1 MIDFK
6 EMQLTEDIHRKL
18 DEFEVDFA
26 FQPIYRL
33 EDMYLVGYEAL
44 MRPKDKTPLELIDE
58 YNKKGEL
65 YKVELATL
73 FGAWQAYRKRGY
85 DTLLSV
91 NSFPE
96 ECMTDEEE
104 KVFHEYFP
112 ESQLNMVLEI
122 LEYTEHDEDK
132 WEIKQKQLKAR
143 QVKTV
148 LDDFGT
154 GNNTDISVVDTYD
167 PIMIK
172 LDRKLV
178 AGIDTDKELQ
188 KKVVEYI
195 DSFHEMNVLVL
206 AECVETEEELNY
218 LKSVGV
224 DFAQGYYL
232 GKPA

>member
-1 MIDFK
+1 MINFK

-33 EDMYLVGYEAL
+33 KDMYLVGYEAL

-58 YNKKGEL
+58 YYQRGEL
-65 YKVELATL
+65 HKVELATL
-73 FGAWQAYRKRGY
+73 FGAWQAYRNREY

-96 ECMTDEEE
+96 VSLTDEEARL
-104 KVFHEYFP
+104 FREYFP
-112 ESQLNMVLEI
+112 ETRTSMVLEI
-122 LEYTEHDEDK
+122 LEYTEFNRESWSKKKKHLADNN
-132 WEIKQKQLKAR
+132 IR
-143 QVKTV
+143 TV

-154 GNNTDISVVDTYD
+154 GNNTDISVADIYD
-167 PIMIK
+167 AIMVK

-178 AGIDTDKELQ
+178 AGIDSDMELQ

-195 DSFHEMNVLVL
+195 DAFHEKNVLVL
-206 AECVETEEELNY
+206 AECVETEEELNF
-218 LKSVGV
+218 LKLAGV

>member
-6 EMQLTEDIHRKL
+6 EMQLTEDIHRKV

-33 EDMYLVGYEAL
+33 EDMYLIGYEAL
-44 MRPKDKTPLELIDE
+44 MRPKGKTPLELIDE
-58 YNKKGEL
+58 YNRKGEL

-104 KVFHEYFP
+104 KVFHEFFP

-122 LEYTEHDEDK
+122 LEYTEHNEEK
-132 WEIKQKQLKAR
+132 WKIKHKQLKER

-154 GNNTDISVVDTYD
+154 GNNTDISVVDTYE

-178 AGIDTDKELQ
+178 SGIDSDKKLQ
-188 KKVVEYI
+188 DKVVRFI
-195 DSFHEMNVLVL
+195 NAFHEMNVLVL

>member
-1 MIDFK
+1 MINFK
-6 EMQLTEDIHRKL
+6 EMLLTEDIHSKI

-33 EDMYLVGYEAL
+33 EDMYLIGYEAL

-58 YNKKGEL
+58 YYKKGEL

-112 ESQLNMVLEI
+112 ESQLNMLLEI
-122 LEYTEHDEDK
+122 LEYSELNAAK
-132 WEIKQKQLKAR
+132 WEIKQKQLKER

-154 GNNTDISVVDTYD
+154 GHNANISVVDTYE

-178 AGIDTDKELQ
+178 AGIDSNKELQ
-188 KKVVEYI
+188 EKVVEYI
-195 DSFHEMNVLVL
+195 EAFHGMNVLVL
-206 AECVETEEELNY
+206 AECVETEAELNY

>member
-132 WEIKQKQLKAR
+132 WGIKQKQLKAR

>member
-1 MIDFK
+1 MINFR
-6 EMQLTEDIHRKL
+6 EMQLTEDIHCKL

-33 EDMYLVGYEAL
+33 KDMYLIGYEAL

-58 YNKKGEL
+58 YSKKGEL
-65 YKVELATL
+65 HKVELATF

-85 DTLLSV
+85 ETLLSV

-96 ECMTDEEE
+96 ICLTDEEAE
-104 KVFHEYFP
+104 LFHECFP
-112 ESQLNMVLEI
+112 EARMSLLLEI
-122 LEYTEHDEDK
+122 LEYTAFNEESWNKKKKHLIDHN
-132 WEIKQKQLKAR
+132 IR
-143 QVKTV
+143 TV

-154 GNNTDISVVDTYD
+154 GNNMDISVVDTYE

-178 AGIDTDKELQ
+178 SGIDSDKELQ
-188 KKVVEYI
+188 EKVVDFI
-195 DSFHEMNVLVL
+195 KAFHGMNVLVL

>member
-1 MIDFK
+1 MIDFR
-6 EMQLTEDIHRKL
+6 EMELTEDIHRNL

-33 EDMYLVGYEAL
+33 EDMYMVGYEAL
-44 MRPKDKTPLELIDE
+44 MRPKGKSPLELIDE

-65 YKVELATL
+65 HKVELATM
-73 FGAWQAYRKRGY
+73 FGALQAYRKRGY

-96 ECMTDEEE
+96 VSLTDEEANL
-104 KVFHEYFP
+104 FHAYFP
-112 ESQLNMVLEI
+112 EARISLVLEI
-122 LEYTEHDEDK
+122 LEYTAYNEESWNKKKKH
-132 WEIKQKQLKAR
+132 LKDHNIR
-143 QVKTV
+143 TV

-154 GNNTDISVVDTYD
+154 GNNTDINVAYTYD
-167 PIMIK
+167 SVMVK

-178 AGIDTDKELQ
+178 AGIDSDKELQ
-188 KKVVEYI
+188 EKVIDYI
-195 DSFHEMNVLVL
+195 NSFHEMNVLVL
-206 AECVETEEELNY
+206 AECVETKEELNY

>member
-1 MIDFK
+1 MINFR
-6 EMQLTEDIHRKL
+6 EMMLSEDIQNKL
-18 DEFEVDFA
+18 DEFEIDFA
-26 FQPIYRL
+26 FQPIFRL
-33 EDMYLVGYEAL
+33 KDMYLIGYEAL
-44 MRPKDKTPLELIDE
+44 MRPKGKTPLELIDE
-58 YNKKGEL
+58 YSKKGDL
-65 YKVELATL
+65 HKVELATL
-73 FGAWQAYRKRGY
+73 FGAWQAYRQRGY
-85 DTLLSV
+85 DTMLSL

-112 ESQLNMVLEI
+112 ESQFNMILEI
-122 LEYTEHDEDK
+122 LEYTELNTDK
-132 WEIKQKQLKAR
+132 WAIKKKQLKKR
-143 QVKTV
+143 QVKTA

-154 GNNTDISVVDTYD
+154 GNNKDVSVVEIYD
-167 PIMIK
+167 PILIK
-172 LDRKLV
+172 LDRKLI

-188 KKVVEYI
+188 KKVIEYVQA
-195 DSFHEMNVLVL
+195 FHEMNILVL

>member
-1 MIDFK
+1 MINFK
-6 EMQLTEDIHRKL
+6 EMLLTEDIHRKI

-33 EDMYLVGYEAL
+33 EDMYLIGYEAL

-58 YNKKGEL
+58 YYKKGEL

-122 LEYTEHDEDK
+122 LEYTELNAAK
-132 WEIKQKQLKAR
+132 WEIKQKQLKER

-154 GNNTDISVVDTYD
+154 GHNTNIGVVDTYE

-178 AGIDTDKELQ
+178 SGIDSNKELQ
-188 KKVVEYI
+188 EKVVEYI
-195 DSFHEMNVLVL
+195 EVFHGMNVLVL
-206 AECVETEEELNY
+206 AECVETEAELNY